1 MEKIKKVLYFDL
13 LAAELF
19 VSTLLMISLWDTLL
33 YVPIAVSAI
42 VVGLLIWRIVR
53 YFKVTD
59 HDAKI
64 KILFHIAFIML
75 IPIAAYFL
83 TYLGIAILFI
93 FTFSN

>member
-1 MEKIKKVLYFDL
+1 MKKILYFIL
-13 LAAELF
+13 LIAELF
-19 VSTLLMISLWDTLL
+19 ADVMLMISLWDTLW
-33 YVPIAVSAI
+33 YAPIAVSAI

-59 HDAKI
+59 SDAKI

-83 TYLGIAILFI
+83 TYLGIAIAVIIAL
-93 FTFSN
+93 S

>member
-1 MEKIKKVLYFDL
+1 MKKVLYFGL

-33 YVPIAVSAI
+33 YVPIAAAAI

-59 HDAKI
+59 HDEKI

-93 FTFSN
+93 FTFRN

>member
-1 MEKIKKVLYFDL
+1 MKKILYFIL
-13 LAAELF
+13 LIAELF
-19 VSTLLMISLWDTLL
+19 AGVMLMISLWDTLW
-33 YVPIAVSAI
+33 YAPIAVSAI

-59 HDAKI
+59 PDAKI

-83 TYLGIAILFI
+83 TYLGIAIAVIIAL
-93 FTFSN
+93 S